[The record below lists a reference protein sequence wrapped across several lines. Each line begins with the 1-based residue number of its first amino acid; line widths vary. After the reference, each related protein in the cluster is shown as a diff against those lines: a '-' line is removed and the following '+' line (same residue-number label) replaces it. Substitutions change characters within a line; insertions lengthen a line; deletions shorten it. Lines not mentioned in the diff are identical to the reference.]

1 MPLPPVDSTVLWH
14 LAVAALGGMAVGI
27 ERQWSGHAQGARA
40 HFAGVR
46 TFTLLSLVS
55 ALAGWFWTSG
65 LTSLALILVGGF
77 VALTVVAYVRAS
89 GNDVDGTTEVAALV
103 VIAAATLSGAGAPT
117 LGSGIVAVTTL
128 LLVEKNRLHRWVQA
142 LDTADIRAGARFA
155 VMAAVILPLLPEG
168 PFGPA
173 DTIRP
178 RLLWALVLFFSGLS
192 FIGVIARR
200 LVGAGRGY
208 VLAGLVGGLLSS
220 TSVTLTYA
228 RLSRSHADAGRAL
241 AAGTM
246 GANAVLLPR
255 VLVATSLLAL
265 PLAQALWPAFLA
277 PFLIAVGLALRGLR
291 DPDGAGRQAPEQN
304 PLQFLAAIEM
314 AAIFQV
320 VLFAVAFA
328 TAWFG
333 QAGILTS
340 AAVLGLADMDALTV
354 SMADLVVKGTDVRV
368 AANAVTIG
376 VISNTLVKMTIA
388 IVVGRGRFRALTAIG
403 LGLVAVSLGVALVL
417 RW

>member
-1 MPLPPVDSTVLWH
+1 
-14 LAVAALGGMAVGI
+14 MAVGI
-27 ERQWSGHAQGARA
+27 ERQWSGHAHGARA

-46 TFTLLSLVS
+46 TFTLISLGS

-103 VIAAATLSGAGAPT
+103 VIAAATLTGAGAPG

-128 LLVEKNRLHRWVQA
+128 LLVEKHRLHRWVQA

-155 VMAAVILPLLPEG
+155 VMAAVVLPLLPEG

-208 VLAGLVGGLLSS
+208 VLAGLVGGL
-220 TSVTLTYA
+220 
-228 RLSRSHADAGRAL
+228 
-241 AAGTM
+241 
-246 GANAVLLPR
+246 
-255 VLVATSLLAL
+255 
-265 PLAQALWPAFLA
+265 
-277 PFLIAVGLALRGLR
+277 
-291 DPDGAGRQAPEQN
+291 
-304 PLQFLAAIEM
+304 
-314 AAIFQV
+314 
-320 VLFAVAFA
+320 
-328 TAWFG
+328 
-333 QAGILTS
+333 
-340 AAVLGLADMDALTV
+340 
-354 SMADLVVKGTDVRV
+354 
-368 AANAVTIG
+368 
-376 VISNTLVKMTIA
+376 
-388 IVVGRGRFRALTAIG
+388 
-403 LGLVAVSLGVALVL
+403 
-417 RW
+417 